1 MASKLL
7 KIVQDHNRARV
18 ALALALAGG
27 DDYLVE
33 GVRSGAYDGSRVHVE
48 SEAWA
53 MASMLL
59 PRRVQG

>member
-7 KIVQDHNRARV
+7 KIIQDQNRARI

-27 DDYLVE
+27 EAYLVE
-33 GVRSGAYDGSRVHVE
+33 GVRNGAYDGTRVHVE